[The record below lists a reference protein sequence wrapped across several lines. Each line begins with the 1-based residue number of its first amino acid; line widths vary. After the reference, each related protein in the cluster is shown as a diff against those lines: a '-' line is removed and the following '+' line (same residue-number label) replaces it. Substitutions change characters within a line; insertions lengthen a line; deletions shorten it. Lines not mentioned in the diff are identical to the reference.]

1 MSLNRFKALEY
12 KELDDK
18 ENQHNEHEDLV
29 SHSPS
34 QPQDRDRVQSQEI
47 VKKSTSSKPR
57 APTTAIRGDSIVKN
71 VYGNIITKSVKNQKH
86 VVVKHFSGAKIAD
99 MDHYKKSYTRKITS
113 RNNSRGYK

>member
-47 VKKSTSSKPR
+47 VKKSTSQNRELLQLPF
-57 APTTAIRGDSIVKN
+57 AEIPL
-71 VYGNIITKSVKNQKH
+71 
-86 VVVKHFSGAKIAD
+86 
-99 MDHYKKSYTRKITS
+99 
-113 RNNSRGYK
+113 